1 MVKVSHILL
10 MLGQKATPAENAKLK
25 SRADSIYTVL
35 KKGGNFAELAKKF
48 SDDKSTAVKGGE
60 LPWIS
65 KGQTVKAFEDAAYS
79 LKVGEI
85 SKPVLSEF
93 GYHIIKRREHR
104 ISSPM
109 TRLGR
114 ILSVLLTQ
122 EG

>member
-1 MVKVSHILL
+1 M
-10 MLGQKATPAENAKLK
+10 
-25 SRADSIYTVL
+25 

-114 ILSVLLTQ
+114 ISSVLLMQ